1 MERIF
6 NMDNKFFTFMGHV
19 ADLVILN
26 LLFMVCCIPIV
37 TIGPAITALYYVTL
51 KMARGEESYIVR
63 PFFKSFKENLKQGI
77 IIWLIVFA
85 MIAILVIDFL
95 IMSETS
101 GQVYTI
107 VKYGLGII
115 ALVFAMVALYVFPL
129 LAKFDNTIK
138 GTFRNALLMSIRH
151 LPKTFLMLLIP
162 VAAVIVTLLTETTLQ
177 YGLLCWIMFGFSLI
191 TLVNSWFFAGIF
203 DLYIPKEEEEIPED
217 LEGFAAL
224 DAMES
229 GIYPP
234 PRAQVQENETI
245 ESSEQ

>member
-1 MERIF
+1 MDRIF

-26 LLFMVCCIPIV
+26 LLFIVCCIPIV

-77 IIWLIVFA
+77 IIWLIVLA
-85 MIAILVIDFL
+85 LILILVCDFL
-95 IMSETS
+95 IMSQAS
-101 GQVYTI
+101 GQIYTV
-107 VKYGLGII
+107 VKYGLALI
-115 ALVFAMVALYVFPL
+115 ALVLAMVTLYVFPL

-138 GTFRNALLMSIRH
+138 GTFRNAMLMSIRH

-162 VAAVIVTLLTETTLQ
+162 VAAVIITLLTEQTLC
-177 YGLLCWIMFGFSLI
+177 YGILCWILVGFALMA
-191 TLVNSWFFAGIF
+191 LVDSWFFAGIF
-203 DLYIPKEEEEIPED
+203 DLYIPKEEENPED

-234 PRAQVQENETI
+234 PRAQVTDDSTETT
-245 ESSEQ
+245 EE